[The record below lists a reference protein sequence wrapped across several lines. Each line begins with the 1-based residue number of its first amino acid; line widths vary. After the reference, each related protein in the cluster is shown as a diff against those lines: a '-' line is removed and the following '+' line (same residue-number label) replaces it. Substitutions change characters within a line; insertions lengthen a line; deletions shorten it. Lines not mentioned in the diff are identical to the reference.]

1 MKPYS
6 SLNMKKSPA
15 ILHPLILSLLFVTPT
30 LAFADH
36 HKNTKI
42 AQADYIPGTWKR
54 TWTSTTTG
62 LQSSMTKVIKKDDL
76 DNHFI
81 ETITNAFENGKI
93 RSKWQGRFYVE
104 PVVGNMLEF
113 KGTEMRSMDLKKSSW
128 SVWKKSSINY
138 LFQAD
143 EFFWNEVNQNLED
156 STKRRFTRIDS
167 DNPKHTYQQLAQRK
181 LSVLEP
187 FIGVWEGSVEQIDV
201 KAYGIKAGTQKV
213 KHTIQFNK
221 DKTIMF
227 WHWDGD
233 MIDGFGA
240 QSYHAPTG
248 HIRTNY
254 HTSTGNQI
262 NGKLISSGGKKF
274 VWERSGNT
282 INGTLYEKCLLDV
295 SEPGVFKHKIYDRV
309 LNGIAQ
315 PEEPVIVL
323 KKVD

>member
-1 MKPYS
+1 
-6 SLNMKKSPA
+6 MKKTNA
-15 ILHPLILSLLFVTPT
+15 ILHSVVLSLFFAAST
-30 LAFADH
+30 LVFGDH
-36 HKNTKI
+36 HKSPEI
-42 AQADYIPGTWKR
+42 SQADYIPGSWKR

-62 LQSSMTKVIKKDDL
+62 LQSSMIKVIKKADL
-76 DNHFI
+76 DNHFF
-81 ETITNAFENGKI
+81 ETITRAYETGEI
-93 RSKWQGRFYVE
+93 RSKSQLRFYVE

-113 KGTEMRSMDLKKSSW
+113 KGTEWRSMDLKKSSW
-128 SVWKKSSINY
+128 GDWEKSNINY

-187 FIGVWEGSVEQIDV
+187 LLGVWEGSVEMIDV

-213 KHTIQFNK
+213 KHTVQFNQ

-227 WHWDGD
+227 WHWDSD
-233 MIDGFGA
+233 KIDCFGA

-248 HIRTNY
+248 YVVTNY
-254 HTSTGNQI
+254 HASTGNQI
-262 NGKLISSGGKKF
+262 KGKLISWGGKKF

-282 INGTLYEKCLLDV
+282 VNGTLYEKCLLDV